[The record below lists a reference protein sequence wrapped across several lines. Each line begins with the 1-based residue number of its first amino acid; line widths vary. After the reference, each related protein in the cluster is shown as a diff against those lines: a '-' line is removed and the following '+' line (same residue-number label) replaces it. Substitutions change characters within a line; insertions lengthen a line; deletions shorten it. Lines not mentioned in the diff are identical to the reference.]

1 MANIFDDIMN
11 VLTGGGENR
20 GSSGRKPEPEDDGE
34 KPKKEKKA
42 GRGKR
47 AMKTGGKAVGVF
59 VLVLLAA
66 VLALNSVYTIGEQEQ
81 AVVTTFGVPGAVTES
96 GLHFK
101 IPFVQQVTKVDTTIQ
116 GFSVGFDSAEQQ
128 TVANEAIMITSDFNF
143 VDIDFYVEYRV
154 SDPVKAVFASRE
166 PEMILRNLAQS
177 CIRSVVS
184 NYDVDSVLTTGKNE
198 IQSNIKEML
207 LAQMEEQDIGLQLV
221 NITIQ
226 DSEPPTA
233 EVMAAFKDVETAKQG
248 KETSIN
254 NANRYRNEKLPKAE
268 ADVDQILQ
276 EAESAKTRR
285 INEAYGAVAIFNA
298 QYEEYV
304 KNPLVTKQRM
314 FYETMEEVLP
324 NLKVIIDGTDS
335 VNTMLMDQLSGSA
348 GTGSQA
354 AAGSTQAGNGS
365 SAENSAG
372 AGAGNSGG
380 AGNAQTGGGSA
391 GTGSRTGGSSTGA
404 EAGQP
409 DNAAA
414 VPEPAEN

>member
-11 VLTGGGENR
+11 VLMGGKPGS
-20 GSSGRKPEPEDDGE
+20 GSSKKPDREEEEQE
-34 KPKKEKKA
+34 KPKKEKKS
-42 GRGKR
+42 GRGRK
-47 AMKTGGKAVGVF
+47 AVKNGGKVAGIILLV
-59 VLVLLAA
+59 VLVA
-66 VLALNSVYTIGEQEQ
+66 VLAMNATYTIGEQEQ

-116 GFSVGFDSAEQQ
+116 GFSVGFDSEDQ
-128 TVANEAIMITSDFNF
+128 VVDREAVMITSDFNF

-154 SDPVKAVFASRE
+154 SDPVKAVFASKQ
-166 PEMILRNLAQS
+166 PEEILRNLAQS

-233 EVMAAFKDVETAKQG
+233 DVMAAFKNVETAKQG

-276 EAESAKTRR
+276 EAESTKTRR

-314 FYETMEEVLP
+314 FYETMEDVLP

-335 VNTMLMDQLSGSA
+335 VNTMLMDQLSGSS
-348 GTGSQA
+348 GQA
-354 AAGSTQAGNGS
+354 AAGAAGS
-365 SAENSAG
+365 ESM
-372 AGAGNSGG
+372 SGT
-380 AGNAQTGGGSA
+380 TGGGTA
-391 GTGSRTGGSSTGA
+391 GDQQGTAGSGETETGA
-404 EAGQP
+404 E
-409 DNAAA
+409 N
-414 VPEPAEN
+414 